1 MGSSSP
7 PGRRNSST
15 APPGYRRQDVR
26 KREALGHGRERQ
38 SEEETDILTA
48 AAAVGVAPRV
58 VGLLAAK
65 AVSHV
70 GDARDRAGPLGG
82 GVEHVAA
89 HGLVEPAGE
98 DGPQDVAPLRPHLR
112 GAVLLILLRGRRG
125 WCAVGVC
132 GRRDRLLRCGR
143 DVLDQTDPRSSA
155 QLRSARRSSELAHT
169 TPRAAPMNPRR
180 KLGGDNLFFIP
191 YGVFSVCLW
200 PV

>member
-15 APPGYRRQDVR
+15 APPGCRRQDVR

-38 SEEETDILTA
+38 PEEETDGLVVILTA
-48 AAAVGVAPRV
+48 ATVGVTPRV

-98 DGPQDVAPLRPHLR
+98 DGPRDVAPLRPHLR
-112 GAVLLILLRGRRG
+112 GAVLLILRRGRRG
-125 WCAVGVC
+125 W
-132 GRRDRLLRCGR
+132 
-143 DVLDQTDPRSSA
+143 
-155 QLRSARRSSELAHT
+155 
-169 TPRAAPMNPRR
+169 
-180 KLGGDNLFFIP
+180 
-191 YGVFSVCLW
+191 
-200 PV
+200 